1 VLIESCAKYCTAFI
15 KYVINHEVVL
25 YMRNFINI
33 KGVNIGEGSPK
44 ICVSMVGRTMCELK
58 EEAENLQTADF
69 DIVEWRSDYF
79 EDVKDIDKVKEA
91 LKTISSLL
99 VNKPLLFTFRS
110 VKEGGQREIDTDLY
124 IELNKSIL
132 KTKLVDIIDV
142 ELFNLEKDV
151 EELVKVA
158 HEVEVSVIIS
168 SHDFKK
174 TPKKED
180 IVARL
185 CRAHNLGADISKVA
199 VMPNCTED
207 VITLLDATR
216 EVKEEYSIG
225 PIITISMSGRGL
237 ISRLAGEVFGSDIT
251 FGGGEKISAPGRIP
265 VVDLRNIIKL
275 LHNNL

>member
-1 VLIESCAKYCTAFI
+1 
-15 KYVINHEVVL
+15 
-25 YMRNFINI
+25 MRNFINI

-58 EEAENLQTADF
+58 EEAEKLQNADF

-91 LKTISSLL
+91 LKTISSVL
-99 VNKPLLFTFRS
+99 VNRTLLFTFRS
-110 VKEGGQREIDTDLY
+110 VKEGGQREMDTDLY

-132 KTKLVDIIDV
+132 ETKLVDIIDV

-151 EELVKVA
+151 KLLVKAA
-158 HEVEVSVIIS
+158 HKAGVLVLIS

-174 TPKKED
+174 TPKKEE

-185 CRAHNLGADISKVA
+185 WRAHNLGADISKVA

-207 VITLLDATR
+207 VITLLDAAR

-225 PIITISMSGRGL
+225 PIIAISMSGRGL

-251 FGGGEKISAPGRIP
+251 FGGGEKISAPGQIS
-265 VVDLRNIIKL
+265 VVDLRSIIKL